1 MATRHITTSS
11 QWVKW
16 GKKLKK
22 YIKAKIEIV
31 SIDIDDVIVTSVG
44 GGIELPDF
52 DIGDNGTEL
61 PDIEL

>member
-1 MATRHITTSS
+1 M
-11 QWVKW
+11 
-16 GKKLKK
+16 KK